1 MNERLIACIVPHGLG
16 DEVAAAANAAG
27 AGGGTLL
34 TGQGTAPNAVLQ
46 LLGLGVSAKDA
57 YVTVVD
63 ATRADR
69 ISAVVRAAAS
79 ARGGRSAGI
88 LFTADV
94 ARFVRFGIP
103 EPTPTPTEEPAMQNA
118 VELVGIVVNKG
129 YAEDAMAAARKA
141 GATGGTVLP
150 ARGTARPGDESFF
163 GVKLVP
169 EKDMLVILA
178 ETERAD
184 AVVDAVKALP
194 CFRERGSGV
203 AFRVPVRDFAP
214 LGG

>member
-1 MNERLIACIVPHGLG
+1 
-16 DEVAAAANAAG
+16 
-27 AGGGTLL
+27 
-34 TGQGTAPNAVLQ
+34 
-46 LLGLGVSAKDA
+46 
-57 YVTVVD
+57 
-63 ATRADR
+63 
-69 ISAVVRAAAS
+69 
-79 ARGGRSAGI
+79 
-88 LFTADV
+88 
-94 ARFVRFGIP
+94 
-103 EPTPTPTEEPAMQNA
+103 MQNA
-118 VELVGIVVNKG
+118 VELAGIVGNKG

-150 ARGTARPGDESFF
+150 ARGTARPDDESFF

-203 AFRVPVRDFAP
+203 AFRVPVSDFAP